1 MKSQNKSTT
10 VIIFLMTL
18 LILPGMIIAQSKL
31 TDEEKARANNPLAN
45 AKAFNVQYY
54 FRPSLSEVE
63 GGQAHTFWLRVALP
77 TGRIL
82 WRLSAPLETRHI
94 NNSAINYSKSGFG
107 DLDIFA
113 AYLAVLKPKYTF
125 GLGPAAS
132 FNTASDD
139 ALGSGKTTLGAAAVV
154 FASPVPQIQVGGL
167 VIWRT
172 DIAGDDNRDPV
183 NFLAIQPFYIWQ
195 LGKGLYFRGAPI
207 WVFDLESG
215 YYHVPLGLG
224 VGQVMKVNNIVFNFF
239 LEPQPS
245 ILVYGPG
252 QPVFQIY
259 GALNMQF

>member
-1 MKSQNKSTT
+1 MQNFKFTA
-10 VIIFLMTL
+10 IIILFFSLVL
-18 LILPGMIIAQSKL
+18 LPGMLLAQEL
-31 TDEEKARANNPLAN
+31 TDAEKARANNPLAN

-139 ALGSGKTTLGAAAVV
+139 ALGTGKTTLGAAAVV
-154 FASPVPQIQVGGL
+154 FASPVPQIQVGSL

-172 DIAGDDNRDPV
+172 DVAGDDKRDPV
-183 NFLAIQPFYIWQ
+183 NFLAIQPFYFLQ

-207 WVFDLESG
+207 WVFDLERG